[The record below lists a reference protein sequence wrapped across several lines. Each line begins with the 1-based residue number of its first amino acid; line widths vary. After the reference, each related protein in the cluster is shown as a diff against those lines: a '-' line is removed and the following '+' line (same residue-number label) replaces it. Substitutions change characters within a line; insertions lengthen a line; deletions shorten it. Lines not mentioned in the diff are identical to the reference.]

1 MSTVMLALNGEQIR
15 MDNMTV
21 TPALQFEEK
30 DKSGQTSSTSTSEQG
45 VKAKELRVNGLIPYK
60 NAKQLTRLFS
70 LAEATGGDNGRQ
82 RYRVAN
88 ATAQAVNFR
97 EGIFAGRIDASE
109 QQGLMAWRVQFTLRE
124 QRSVS
129 EKKQERVAAPKVSQ
143 QTAAGTSTDKAK
155 TKQGEQSGTE
165 ATWFERLSKKVN
177 DMIGPAAT
185 TEGSAD
191 ETDKTA

>member
-129 EKKQERVAAPKVSQ
+129 EKNRSGWPRQKLASRQQREPVLIRPRPSRESRVVQRPPGLSVCRKR
-143 QTAAGTSTDKAK
+143 ST
-155 TKQGEQSGTE
+155 T
-165 ATWFERLSKKVN
+165 
-177 DMIGPAAT
+177 
-185 TEGSAD
+185 
-191 ETDKTA
+191 